1 MIPARHDQAGGVV
14 FDCDGVLAN
23 TAGCWEDAFSGAA
36 RKFGL
41 SLGQDQLAA
50 LRGAALV
57 TAARRIAGWSPRPVA
72 LDDVLEALGEQLIQA
87 IGSAQLKVIE
97 GAREL
102 LEELHGM
109 VRLGVASNSPR
120 AVLLRVL
127 ACLDITGY
135 FAAAISADDVA
146 RPKPAPDPYL
156 AACEALWVD
165 PQLSF
170 AIEDSQIGVSS
181 ATAAGLAVIEL
192 ASPALSTD
200 HNGPGSTLRV
210 SSLRDHRIRALI
222 LGSAAAATREPPATR

>member
-1 MIPARHDQAGGVV
+1 V
-14 FDCDGVLAN
+14 FDCDGVLAD
-23 TAGCWEDAFSGAA
+23 TMGCWEEAFCAV
-36 RKFGL
+36 GL
-41 SLGQDQLAA
+41 KLGLALGQDQLTG
-50 LRGAALV
+50 LRGAALA
-57 TAARRIAGWSPRPVA
+57 TAARRIAGWSCRPVA
-72 LDDVLEALGEQLIQA
+72 LDDVLEALGEHLMQA
-87 IGSAQLKVIE
+87 IGSAHLVLIE

-127 ACLDITGY
+127 ARLDITGY

-170 AIEDSQIGVSS
+170 AIEDSQIGVRS
-181 ATAAGLAVIEL
+181 ASAAGLAVIEL
-192 ASPALSTD
+192 AAPSALSTD

-222 LGSAAAATREPPATR
+222 LARAAAATREPPATR